1 MNRVRVFAR
10 AAISGLL
17 LGAMAG
23 GGVVA
28 DEGPP
33 RRVVS
38 MNLCTDQLAMLL
50 AAPGQLVS
58 VSYLARDPGASAMA
72 EEARDYPE
80 NRGLA
85 EEIFLLE
92 PDLVI
97 AGTYTTRATVG
108 LLKRL
113 GVPVVEFAPA
123 NGLEDI
129 RGRLTQMGVVLRREE
144 EAARILAE
152 FDADLAEIQVTEGP
166 RPEAA
171 TYYANSYTSGGGTL
185 ADAVIGAAGL
195 DNLGAAL
202 GIEGGGRLPLETLVT
217 EEPDLIITGRRFET
231 PALAQEV
238 LSHPALDALRS
249 KAGTAPVADR
259 DWVCGTPH
267 VLAAIR
273 RLAAARDA
281 VLDRR

>member
-1 MNRVRVFAR
+1 MSKVRAFAR
-10 AAISGLL
+10 AAISALV
-17 LGAMAG
+17 LGALAG
-23 GGVVA
+23 GA
-28 DEGPP
+28 AAESDGPP

-38 MNLCTDQLAMLL
+38 MNLCTDQLAMML

-58 VSYLARDPGASAMA
+58 VSYLAQDLSGSAMA
-72 EEARDYPE
+72 EEAQAYPT

-97 AGTYTTRATVG
+97 AGTFTTPATVG
-108 LLKRL
+108 LLRRL
-113 GVPVVEFAPA
+113 GVPVAEFEPA
-123 NGLEDI
+123 NGLSDI
-129 RGRLTQMGVVLRREE
+129 RDRLVQMGALLGREAQ
-144 EAARILAE
+144 AARVLAA
-152 FDADLAEIQVTEGP
+152 FDADLAEAHVTDGP
-166 RPEAA
+166 RPRAA
-171 TYYANSYTSGGGTL
+171 TYYANGYTSGAGTL
-185 ADAVIGAAGL
+185 ASSVIEAAGL

-202 GIEGGGRLPLETLVT
+202 GIERGGRLALEKLVT
-217 EEPDLIITGRRFET
+217 EKPDLIITGRQFET

-238 LSHPALDALRS
+238 LAHPALAALQDE
-249 KAGTAPVADR
+249 AGTAPVADR
-259 DWVCGTPH
+259 DWVCGTPK